1 MKISKRDRALLIM
14 LVGVAILALC
24 WFFVVDPTNVKTD
37 ALKNQ
42 NVQLKSTADTYRA
55 VSANADQYEKGILQ
69 FKEQLEEIQA
79 PYPSQIKRTDQVMYL
94 ANMENIFARDLKI
107 KSMSMSAMAEVAT
120 NAGEEGGTEATV
132 KLYKMPLSYSFLCTY
147 DGFKDMVNYIFEDGD
162 RKSINVVTL
171 AFDSETG
178 NLQGNITVDLYTLTG
193 TDKEYKPTTI
203 PPTTTGINDIFHT
216 VNGRIGVNAVANN
229 AQKQEEA
236 EDSE

>member
-1 MKISKRDRALLIM
+1 MKISKRDKALLIM
-14 LVGVAILALC
+14 LVGVAILAVC

-37 ALKNQ
+37 ALRNQ
-42 NVQLKSTADTYRA
+42 NVQLKSTADTYSA
-55 VSANADQYEKGILQ
+55 VSVNADKYESGILQ
-69 FKEQLEEIQA
+69 FKEEMKEIQA

-94 ANMENIFARDLKI
+94 ANMENIFARNLKV
-107 KSMSMSAMAEVAT
+107 KSMSMAPMTEVAANT
-120 NAGEEGGTEATV
+120 EGEGGTEATV
-132 KLYKMPLSYSFLCTY
+132 KLYKMPINYSFLCTY

-171 AFDSETG
+171 AFDSESG